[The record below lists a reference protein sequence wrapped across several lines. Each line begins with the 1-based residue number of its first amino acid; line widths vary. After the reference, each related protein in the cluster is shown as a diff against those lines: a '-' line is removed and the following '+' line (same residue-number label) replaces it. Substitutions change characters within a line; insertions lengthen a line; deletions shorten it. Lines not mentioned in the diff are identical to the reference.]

1 MAGGTWNKLSLK
13 ERPGT
18 YINFQSDKVGV
29 VSIAERGTAIMP
41 LLGHN
46 YGPAGEF
53 ITIESSSPDAQ
64 YAKLGY
70 SVYEEPLLLVR
81 EMFKSAKT
89 VILYIPAQG
98 EKAEAS
104 VSLAAEASETAKA
117 VNEAISTY
125 LGAKSDLTGCTLD
138 FNEQAR
144 QLTVALEGSVADV
157 KNTGIIDT
165 LTALV
170 SEGYTVTVDG
180 TTVTSA
186 ADLKGT
192 DSYAKL
198 AALAEGDSLAIPVT
212 VSKDGESEEYSVNV
226 GYNSTATAQAVSSAN
241 TEGSTITAKAMYGG
255 ERGNALSFD
264 CTPNE
269 DDDEAFDVNVYLDNS
284 AVETFE
290 GLKTVGDL
298 IAAGSQW
305 ITFKGD
311 VEAALTD
318 FSAISLEGGTNGAVN
333 TVDMTKF
340 LDASEAVHWNTMAFP
355 VDSAENSSLLTAAVS
370 KIKYLRDDV
379 GKYRKLVVAN
389 YAPDYEG
396 VINVCNGYVLSD
408 GTVVDAVKATAWVA
422 GADAGADCVTSN
434 TYKAVEDAADID
446 GLLSHT
452 EAVAAIKAGK
462 FFFSFNESNE
472 VVVEYDINSLTTYG
486 DGKKGKNWRKNRV
499 LRVMDSF
506 GESVQ
511 LNFPPNKFDNDPDGW
526 NIMEGLGKSI
536 LKLYG
541 QKSDGGVGALK
552 NIDYD
557 NDFLVDRELSED
569 DETFYNCYIQP
580 VDSSEKL
587 YFTVTTH

>member
-18 YINFQSDKVGV
+18 YINFQSDKTNV

-64 YAKLGY
+64 YTKLGY
-70 SVYEEPLLLVR
+70 SVYEEPMLLVK
-81 EMFKSAKT
+81 EMFKNAKT

-98 EKAEAS
+98 DK
-104 VSLAAEASETAKA
+104 AKA
-117 VNEAISTY
+117 
-125 LGAKSDLTGCTLD
+125 
-138 FNEQAR
+138 
-144 QLTVALEGSVADV
+144 
-157 KNTGIIDT
+157 
-165 LTALV
+165 
-170 SEGYTVTVDG
+170 TVTFGADAPVD
-180 TTVTSA
+180 
-186 ADLKGT
+186 
-192 DSYAKL
+192 
-198 AALAEGDSLAIPVT
+198 AEGDEANLE
-212 VSKDGESEEYSVNV
+212 VS
-226 GYNSTATAQAVSSAN
+226 
-241 TEGSTITAKAMYGG
+241 GSDPITLKASAMYGG

-269 DDDEAFDVNVYLDNS
+269 DDDEAFDVSVYLDNS

-290 GLKTVGDL
+290 GLKTIGDL
-298 IAAGSQW
+298 IAAGSAW
-305 ITFKGD
+305 ITFKGNED
-311 VEAALTD
+311 AALED
-318 FSAISLEGGTNGAVN
+318 FSAISLEGGTNGTVN

-340 LDASEAVHWNTMAFP
+340 LDASEAIHWNTMAFP

-408 GTVVDAVKATAWVA
+408 GTVVDAIKATAWVA

-434 TYKAVEDAADID
+434 TYKSVEDASDID
-446 GLLSHT
+446 GLLTHT

-511 LNFPPNKFDNDPDGW
+511 ANFPPNRFDNDPDGW

-557 NDFLVDRELSED
+557 NDFLVDREQSED
-569 DETFYNCYIQP
+569 DETYFNCYIQP

-587 YFTVTTH
+587 YFTITTH